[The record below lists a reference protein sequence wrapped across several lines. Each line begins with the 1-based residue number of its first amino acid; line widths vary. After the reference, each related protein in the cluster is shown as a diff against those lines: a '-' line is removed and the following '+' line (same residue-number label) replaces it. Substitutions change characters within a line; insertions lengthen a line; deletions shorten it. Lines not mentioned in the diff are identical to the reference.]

1 MKKILFISFVA
12 LFTSIYAKA
21 QISSYSS
28 YDNEVSV
35 VYEVED
41 MESFEIKDYNSWT
54 KAGIKHKASLMY
66 INAYRAQINLINAP
80 ATIIDFHLYNDEEN
94 SGAAEVLIEIINST
108 PKTIKEITLEF
119 EFENN
124 GTPVYDI
131 KTGDRY
137 MVLKY
142 SNLSGRTKSD
152 LYVEVADKIMN
163 CYHHFQTKD
172 ATYKKLFYNKKAN
185 IVRLHSA
192 KIKYSDGSTST
203 KIAVFDNG
211 YNGKQSL
218 FNDGP
223 LYPIVKYLKH
233 LEEKEAENNRIQEQ
247 KMKKE
252 EEDKKQ
258 AEEKQRR
265 ETMESLGI
273 PFTLSNGRY
282 KEKEKIDP
290 PTYNDNEVF
299 KSIAHMPSFPG
310 GDAALMKHIN
320 ANMIYPNQAKLDNK
334 QGKVI
339 VQFVVKKDGSIGD
352 VKVVRGLDK
361 ELDAEA
367 IRICK
372 TITGFEPGRNAVG
385 NPVNVWYTL
394 PITFKLP

>member
-1 MKKILFISFVA
+1 MKKYFLISLFVLLANTF
-12 LFTSIYAKA
+12 AKA
-21 QISSYSS
+21 QITTYSS
-28 YDNEVSV
+28 YDNVESA

-41 MESFEIKDYNSWT
+41 MESYEIKDYNSWA
-54 KAGIKHKASLMY
+54 KAGVKHEASLMY

-94 SGAAEVLIEIINST
+94 SGAAELNIEILNST

-152 LYVEVADKIMN
+152 LYAEVADNIMK
-163 CYHHFQTKD
+163 CYHLFQTKD

-203 KIAVFDNG
+203 KIAVFNNG

-223 LYPIVKYLKH
+223 LSPIVKYINH
-233 LEEKEAENNRIQEQ
+233 IN
-247 KMKKE
+247 KE
-252 EEDKKQ
+252 EETQVSPNK
-258 AEEKQRR
+258 
-265 ETMESLGI
+265 
-273 PFTLSNGRY
+273 
-282 KEKEKIDP
+282 
-290 PTYNDNEVF
+290 DNIQTDNNSEVF
-299 KSIAHMPSFPG
+299 RSAAHMPSFPG
-310 GDAALMKHIN
+310 GDAALIKYLNDH
-320 ANMIYPNQAKLDNK
+320 MIYPEQAKNDGI

-339 VQFVVKKDGSIGD
+339 VQFVVTKDGSVGEA
-352 VKVVRGLDK
+352 KVSRGVDINLDR
-361 ELDAEA
+361 EA
-367 IRICK
+367 IRLVK
-372 TITGFEPGRNAVG
+372 ALPKFSPGRNAVG
-385 NPVNVWYTL
+385 DPIDVWYTL
-394 PITFKLP
+394 PVVFRLPSVY